1 MELKFETVQIR
12 EIKFETVQLRI
23 IGGIK
28 ALGICSEFASFL
40 IEFHGFHSE
49 ERDKIGITP
58 SRMDGLRVRANPD
71 QDDILVS
78 KNDDAGLGSESV
90 RAKIKS

>member
-1 MELKFETVQIR
+1 MEFETVQIR
-12 EIKFETVQLRI
+12 EIKFETVQLR
-23 IGGIK
+23 K
-28 ALGICSEFASFL
+28 YWWNQSLKGICSEFASFL